1 MSMNRIVRNVVLAV
15 LVLIGAVSVSAQQD
29 STAEWKLS
37 LQDLDHRLPSLSD
50 ENSPSVEAWRADA
63 EELRA
68 SLVSFAAAH
77 QGMQVDIPE
86 SLPNRPSADARK
98 QQLDKLTTAVD
109 QIIKQS
115 PGSSFHLGTVNV
127 VVSAPSVPP
136 APVSD
141 SIDQRE
147 IAQHDFLNI
156 AKALDYLPGVEI
168 QHIANNRNEAGIM
181 IRGFST
187 RSQVP
192 FYLDG
197 IPISVPYDGFV
208 DFNRFVT
215 SDLAEIQVTRGYSS
229 PLLGPNALGG
239 TINLVTNEPVKKL
252 EGEALIGTGSGNMLL
267 SSLRLG
273 TRWRRFFA
281 QGSLDWLQQDYI
293 PLSGDFQLHQYTAL
307 PDIIM
312 TDHLNHSATQD
323 ARYSGR
329 FGWTPR
335 EGDEYVVS
343 VINQK
348 GQKGVPLYHRIQPP
362 RFGISGCGPTGT

>member
-1 MSMNRIVRNVVLAV
+1 MNRIVRNVMLAV

-37 LQDLDHRLPSLSD
+37 LQDLEHRLPGLSG
-50 ENSPSVEAWRADA
+50 ENTPMVETWRADA
-63 EELRA
+63 EILRV
-68 SLVSFAAAH
+68 SIISFAAVH
-77 QGMQVDIPE
+77 SEIRVDIPE
-86 SLPNRPSADARK
+86 SLPERSSVEARQ
-98 QQLDKLTTAVD
+98 QQLEKLTTAVD

-115 PGSSFHLGTVNV
+115 PGSPFHLGTVIV
-127 VVSAPSVPP
+127 VVSAPGAPP
-136 APVSD
+136 AQVSD
-141 SIDQRE
+141 SIDQTE

-187 RSQVP
+187 RGQVP

-215 SDLAEIQVTRGYSS
+215 SDLAEIQVTKGYSS

-239 TINLVTNEPVKKL
+239 TINLVTNEPVKKF
-252 EGEALIGTGSGNMLL
+252 EGEALIGTGTGNTLL

-273 TRWRRFFA
+273 TRSRRFFA

-293 PLSGDFQLHQYTAL
+293 PLSGDFQVHQYTGL

-329 FGWTPR
+329 FGWTLR

-348 GQKGVPLYHRIQPP
+348 GQKGVPLYQGPNTAATFRN
-362 RFGISGCGPTGT
+362 FWCGLIGT